1 MATNNDGDWR
11 DLFDV
16 ALFEPNR
23 AKLRRCI
30 EHAKHAIHH
39 QLEALTHDSDDGG
52 GTTAERIALSDA
64 LTTLAT
70 QLKSDAKTAPDAGK
84 AWLLANAVSDL
95 DNEKN

>member
-1 MATNNDGDWR
+1 MATNNNGDWR

-30 EHAKHAIHH
+30 EHAKHAINH
-39 QLEALTHDSDDGG
+39 QLEALAHDPDGGG

-64 LTTLAT
+64 LTTLAE
-70 QLKSDAKTAPDAGK
+70 LHKIVFAPKPGASARRQEDRTVGEAG
-84 AWLLANAVSDL
+84 LH
-95 DNEKN
+95 